1 MFSELQIITEFIL
14 IFVLTALTAG
24 NNLSVCSGTLISSRI
39 VRKIYGILIGILGYL
54 LGLLFEGSF
63 LRNNISNIVLT
74 GNQYFVFIVFSISI
88 VIFLIAHK
96 KRVPE
101 SLSITFTSALL
112 GVSFAYGNI
121 NVNFTY
127 LIIIFWV
134 FAAILSFVLSYLIMH
149 WLKRI
154 TPKKNIW
161 KSISIFKIALILLA
175 FFTSFTLGANTIGL
189 IYASLPENP
198 LFLLVIILGIIFG
211 SIFLSSGEIRR
222 IGNDIIPLRYA
233 NAVVTQSVSVFL
245 VEIAT
250 FFGVP
255 LSNTQTLTSGIY
267 GAGSSYKTKLIL
279 KKPLI
284 TIIFIWI
291 STALISFVCAF
302 ISTILIFHF

>member
-1 MFSELQIITEFIL
+1 M
-14 IFVLTALTAG
+14 
-24 NNLSVCSGTLISSRI
+24 
-39 VRKIYGILIGILGYL
+39 
-54 LGLLFEGSF
+54 
-63 LRNNISNIVLT
+63 
-74 GNQYFVFIVFSISI
+74 
-88 VIFLIAHK
+88 
-96 KRVPE
+96 
-101 SLSITFTSALL
+101 
-112 GVSFAYGNI
+112 
-121 NVNFTY
+121 
-127 LIIIFWV
+127 
-134 FAAILSFVLSYLIMH
+134 
-149 WLKRI
+149 
-154 TPKKNIW
+154 
-161 KSISIFKIALILLA
+161 
-175 FFTSFTLGANTIGL
+175 